1 MGLAS
6 EPIEL
11 DSLPMELGSKT
22 MELANI
28 LDDESS
34 HDDESDSE
42 TSQTSDYIY

>member
-1 MGLAS
+1 
-6 EPIEL
+6 
-11 DSLPMELGSKT
+11 MELGSKT

-28 LDDESS
+28 SDDESSHNDESS